1 MSENVT
7 VGRVYVGEAPPPS
20 LRMMRESVVVYMVPS
35 TGEVRLQPS
44 SSHDMAV
51 TADQSR
57 QIAELMA
64 RAHAAAPSIVAA
76 YQTRERAR
84 ETANATYQRIVRRA
98 IEVAR

>member
-7 VGRVYVGEAPPPS
+7 VGRVYVGEKPKPGG
-20 LRMMRESVVVYMVPS
+20 RTRDYVD
-35 TGEVRLQPS
+35 VRVSPKDGNVWVSPS
-44 SSHDMAV
+44 SQHSINVDE
-51 TADQSR
+51 DQSR
-57 QIAELMA
+57 RIADLMA

-98 IEVAR
+98 IEVGR

>member
-7 VGRVYVGEAPPPS
+7 VGRVYVGPDQKPGG
-20 LRMMRESVVVYMVPS
+20 RVPEYVCVLVS
-35 TGEVRLQPS
+35 PKDGRVWVAPS
-44 SSHDMAV
+44 STLSLPV
-51 TADQSR
+51 TEEQSR
-57 QIAELMA
+57 RIADLMA

-98 IEVAR
+98 IEVGR